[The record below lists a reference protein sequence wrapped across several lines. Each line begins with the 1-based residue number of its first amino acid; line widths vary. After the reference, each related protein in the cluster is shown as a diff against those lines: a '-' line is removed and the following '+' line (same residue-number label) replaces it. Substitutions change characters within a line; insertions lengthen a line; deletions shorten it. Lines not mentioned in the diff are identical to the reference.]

1 MTDYDQLLGEILDRG
16 PSSETLCLVLAE
28 LKRAGHTRKVIQQ
41 CIRALQHH
49 PEDLPLRLILA
60 EAYFEEGLLSQA
72 EAELETAA
80 FQMDRYASTY
90 LLRAEIYRNQRRND
104 EALRSLNIYLAHRP
118 QDEKALDLLK
128 DLGTPQAAPPAETAP
143 VQEEILEP
151 AVVEAPEPPALK
163 PVEPLALEEEE
174 KPEFGP
180 EEEALPEI
188 ATATL
193 AEVYVNQGEI
203 QEALSIYEKVVAQ
216 NPEDQASIKR
226 IQELKTMR
234 VVDAPPVEEAQEVPR
249 AKQKKE
255 KTIAILESWLANIR
269 KMSEDRVSA

>member
-16 PSSETLCLVLAE
+16 PSSETLCLVLTE
-28 LKRAGHTRKVIQQ
+28 LKRAGHTRKVIQE

-72 EAELETAA
+72 EAELETAISR
-80 FQMDRYASTY
+80 MDGYASAY
-90 LLRAEIYRNQRRND
+90 LLQAELYRNQRRTE
-104 EALRSLNIYLAHRP
+104 EALRSLNIYLTHRP
-118 QDEKALDLLK
+118 QDRKALDLLR
-128 DLGTPQAAPPAETAP
+128 DLGTPEAAPPAETAT

-151 AVVEAPEPPALK
+151 PVVEAPEPPALR

-174 KPEFGP
+174 KPEFGL
-180 EEEALPEI
+180 EEEVLHEI
-188 ATATL
+188 ATPTL

-216 NPEDQASIKR
+216 NPEDQASMTR
-226 IQELKTMR
+226 IEELRTR
-234 VVDAPPVEEAQEVPR
+234 LTVEPPLAEEAVPG
-249 AKQKKE
+249 AKQRKE
-255 KTIAILESWLANIR
+255 KTIAILESGLANIR
-269 KMSEDRVSA
+269 KMSENTVSA

>member
-16 PSSETLCLVLAE
+16 PSSETLGLVLAE

-41 CIRALQHH
+41 CVRALQHH
-49 PEDLPLRLILA
+49 PEDLSLRLILA

-90 LLRAEIYRNQRRND
+90 LLQAGIYRTQKRNE
-104 EALRSLNIYLAHRP
+104 EALRSLKLYLAHRP

-128 DLGTPQAAPPAETAP
+128 DLATPEAAPPAETAP

-174 KPEFGP
+174 KPEFGL
-180 EEEALPEI
+180 EEEALSEI
-188 ATATL
+188 ATPTL

-203 QEALSIYEKVVAQ
+203 QEALSIYEKVVAR
-216 NPEDQASIKR
+216 NPEDQASMTR
-226 IQELKTMR
+226 IEELRTR
-234 VVDAPPVEEAQEVPR
+234 LTVEPPPAEEAVPG
-249 AKQKKE
+249 AKQGKE

-269 KMSEDRVSA
+269 KMSENTASA